1 MPSEEGSREK
11 SCLIIRVYSVIEPCS
26 PSNLL
31 LLYVWLTFNHIISQ
45 KQASHDGIYY
55 ERVMHVFANN
65 YLTNPYNL
73 SSYIRNDPFN
83 IWSPCLYLI
92 IINDFKAYIYGK
104 NSISIKHFGK
114 SINMNNRLIKAYDVT
129 KRSWNIY
136 CVPRKYYNQT
146 KYPCLA
152 KSFTAILVYKWESAL
167 WPLFR

>member
-11 SCLIIRVYSVIEPCS
+11 SCLIIQVDSVIEPCS

-45 KQASHDGIYY
+45 KQASHNGIYY

-73 SSYIRNDPFN
+73 SSYIRNDPFY

-92 IINDFKAYIYGK
+92 IIDDFKAYIYGK
-104 NSISIKHFGK
+104 NFSVSQSIWMINYYNLMKWQNVIEISITFQRN
-114 SINMNNRLIKAYDVT
+114 ITIKVDIHVLQNLSQPY
-129 KRSWNIY
+129 
-136 CVPRKYYNQT
+136 
-146 KYPCLA
+146 
-152 KSFTAILVYKWESAL
+152 
-167 WPLFR
+167 

>member
-73 SSYIRNDPFN
+73 SSYIRNDPFYV
-83 IWSPCLYLI
+83 WSPCLHLI

-104 NSISIKHFGK
+104 NSISIISVNQSVWWDKLLK
-114 SINMNNRLIKAYDVT
+114 PYEVT
-129 KRSWNIY
+129 KRSWNVY
-136 CVPRKYYNQT
+136 YVPRKYYNPR

-152 KSFTAILVYKWESAL
+152 KSFTAILVYKWENEL